1 MRAPLRLAALVAA
14 ALVGLGV
21 AAPATALRP
30 DREVVPLPRAHAH
43 NDYNHSRPLLDALHD
58 GFTSVEADVWLVDG
72 KLLVGHDLEYLDPSL
87 TLAKLYLDP
96 LEKRIEANDGSVYP
110 DWSGRFQLLIDVKSE
125 ATATYRAIDKQLR
138 AHKRIMT
145 SFVDGAVHQRA
156 VTAVISG
163 GEDRTLMQSQHTRY
177 AAYDGHLS
185 DIDSGTSP
193 VEMPLV
199 SESWFPT
206 FGWLGRGPM
215 PDDQRAKLHDIV
227 DRAHAAGYL
236 VRFWQTPDIKSPE
249 RRAVWTELLDAG
261 VDYLNTDDLV
271 GLKRFFRNHPS

>member
-1 MRAPLRLAALVAA
+1 VRSPLRLAALVTAT
-14 ALVGLGV
+14 LVGLAV

-30 DREVVPLPRAHAH
+30 EREVVPLPRAHAH
-43 NDYNHSRPLLDALHD
+43 NDYNHSRPLLDALHN

-72 KLLVGHDLEYLDPSL
+72 KLLVAHDLAYVDPKL

-110 DWSGRFQLLIDVKSE
+110 GWSGRFQLLIDVKSD
-125 ATATYRAIDKQLR
+125 ATATYQAIDAALR
-138 AHKRIMT
+138 THKRILT
-145 SFVDGAVHQRA
+145 SFVDGTVRQRA
-156 VTAVISG
+156 VTAVSSG
-163 GEDRTLMQSQHTRY
+163 GEDRARMQSQHARY
-177 AAYDGHLS
+177 AAYDGRTS
-185 DIDSGTSP
+185 DIDAGVSP
-193 VEMPLV
+193 AEMPLV
-199 SESWFPT
+199 SDSWFPL
-206 FGWLGRGPM
+206 FGWTGRGPM

-236 VRFWQTPDIKSPE
+236 VRFWATPDLPSPE

-271 GLKRFFRNHPS
+271 GLKRFFRNHAS